1 MCLAGLV
8 GLCFPPWLLSTR
20 LGLPSAALSAW
31 PACKRLL
38 HQCHGTGHGLAGHC
52 LLYHKQTGLERIALG
67 LADAALLPSYL
78 AVSMADKQLAKPCSE
93 RDKHKT
99 FCVHRGNNIKKHGS
113 LGKTAIKQQWAVLH
127 SWFKLQ

>member
-1 MCLAGLV
+1 
-8 GLCFPPWLLSTR
+8 
-20 LGLPSAALSAW
+20 
-31 PACKRLL
+31 
-38 HQCHGTGHGLAGHC
+38 
-52 LLYHKQTGLERIALG
+52 LERIALG